1 MKQDSKCR
9 WIRECAS
16 VKNVL
21 SLYSDCE
28 IKIISEIRCIYTF
41 TLLFCMKQSKQ
52 YLRFFACTC
61 MYHKDAMF

>member
-28 IKIISEIRCIYTF
+28 IKSISEIR
-41 TLLFCMKQSKQ
+41 CMKQSKQ